1 MDIGQPFAGVAVALD
16 YDVGAACRHTC
27 AVVVDPSDSLASVD
41 RSSSAALLAVV
52 VAAAAAGSW
61 VSFAFVAAFDLP
73 FVVASAAAFEVAFD
87 RPFEAAFVAPCCHA
101 SFALAVL
108 GLDAYD
114 SSWAIEQPLL
124 LLAYCWPLV
133 ADFE

>member
-1 MDIGQPFAGVAVALD
+1 MDIGQPFVDVAVALD

-27 AVVVDPSDSLASVD
+27 AVVVDPSDSLASAG
-41 RSSSAALLAVV
+41 RSSLAALLAVV
-52 VAAAAAGSW
+52 VAAAGSW

-73 FVVASAAAFEVAFD
+73 FVVASAAAFVVAFD
-87 RPFEAAFVAPCCHA
+87 RPFEAAFVVPCYHA

-114 SSWAIEQPLL
+114 SSWAIEQPPL
-124 LLAYCWPLV
+124 LLACCWPLV